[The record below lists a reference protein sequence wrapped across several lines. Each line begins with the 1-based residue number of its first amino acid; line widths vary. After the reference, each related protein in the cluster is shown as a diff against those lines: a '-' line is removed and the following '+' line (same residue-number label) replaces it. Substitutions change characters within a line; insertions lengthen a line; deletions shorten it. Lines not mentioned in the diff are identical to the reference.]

1 MASKRQQRLLELIL
15 GKKAADGMQK
25 GMQDLVAAPPHVRR
39 QQLEADYMRREAV
52 AGQRVMGQKN
62 MQLFCRD
69 PHTWVWHI
77 DGKRPVTMLYH
88 IRPDGVVKQRVGGPL
103 SAVKGSELEHF
114 GQYVQA
120 YYNEVSNTVYRK
132 EPATTVSPASNWAP
146 AN

>member
-1 MASKRQQRLLELIL
+1 MINRKRSSLSELLL
-15 GKKAADGMQK
+15 GKKVANGMQK
-25 GMQDLVAAPPHVRR
+25 SMKNFATTPLHVRQ
-39 QQLEADYMRREAV
+39 QQLEAEYMRREAV

-77 DGKRPVTMLYH
+77 DGRQPVTMLYH

-103 SAVKGSELEHF
+103 SAVKGPELEHF

-120 YYNEVSNTVYRK
+120 YYQEVSNTVYRK
-132 EPATTVSPASNWAP
+132 EPAGRAFPASN
-146 AN
+146 